1 MEGVVITELRVPGG
15 ESRPVGEGVIL
26 EICASAE
33 KTERWQKRMG
43 LRAPKAAQLKFSKP
57 YLSKTP
63 KGGSQ
68 VAKGARRGAPVKFT
82 AKRLGEMAEAA
93 FVAKVAE
100 MGFSV
105 AKPWGD
111 SDPYDFITQSGGRL
125 CRVQVKS
132 AHRAGKDGSYYFH
145 AHGHAHEA
153 YGQDQIDVLVAYAA
167 PEDVWYVFP
176 VEVLQGIRSL
186 KLFPGSRRKKS
197 KYEKYREAWGR
208 MAGR

>member
-1 MEGVVITELRVPGG
+1 MNFIHGVLGIMAEWTVGSGQWAGETEAI
-15 ESRPVGEGVIL
+15 GEGVIL
-26 EICASAE
+26 EICATAE
-33 KTERWQKRMG
+33 RQSSVASRLSG
-43 LRAPKAAQLKFSKP
+43 RSKAA
-57 YLSKTP
+57 
-63 KGGSQ
+63 GG
-68 VAKGARRGAPVKFT
+68 GARATRTRATRARMMT

-176 VEVLQGIRSL
+176 VEVVQGIRSL
-186 KLFPGSRRKKS
+186 KLFPRSRRKKS